1 MAGVSLVGEDGAGVC
16 TVCAKALALKDD
28 IRMDVDTNDRARRD
42 IKRVRPKARRTQ
54 LTRSSVKPVK

>member
-1 MAGVSLVGEDGAGVC
+1 MAGDSLVGEDGGVC
-16 TVCAKALALKDD
+16 TVCAKPLALKDD